1 MEVRPARGDE
11 VPQLAA
17 MLARAFHDD
26 PVTAWFMRSERR
38 RPRYAKRFFGWQL
51 HRLLG
56 QEHVHVTADASSAAV
71 WALPGRWRESNWEA
85 LRLFVALIPALGAH
99 LSSATRGVE
108 RNGGALGLWG
118 ARTPALGAP
127 LSSATRGVEGG
138 EKRPPP
144 EPHLYLAVLG
154 TDPPAQGRGL
164 GTAVLRPGLE
174 TCDREGL
181 PAYLE
186 SSKESNV
193 GFYSRFGFR
202 VTEEVRMPGGGPR
215 IWLMWREPS

>member
-1 MEVRPARGDE
+1 MEVRLARGDE

-26 PVTAWFMRSERR
+26 PVTAWFMRNERR
-38 RPRYAKRFFGWQL
+38 RSKYAERFFGWQL

-56 QEHVHVTADASSAAV
+56 QEHVYVAAGHTPPNAVGPSAAAV

-85 LRLFVALIPALGAH
+85 LRLFVALVPALASH
-99 LSSATRGVE
+99 LPAATRGVE
-108 RNGGALGLWG
+108 R
-118 ARTPALGAP
+118 
-127 LSSATRGVEGG
+127 V
-138 EKRPPP
+138 EKRHPAQ
-144 EPHLYLAVLG
+144 PHLYLAVLG
-154 TDPPAQGRGL
+154 TDPPAQGRGI
-164 GTAVLRPGLE
+164 GSAVLRPGLDV
-174 TCDREGL
+174 CDREGL

-202 VTEEVRMPGGGPR
+202 VTDEVQMPGGGPTV
-215 IWLMWREPS
+215 WLMWRDPS

>member
-26 PVTAWFMRSERR
+26 PVTVWFMRSETR
-38 RPRYAKRFFGWQL
+38 RPKYAARFFGWQL

-56 QEHVHVTADASSAAV
+56 QEQVHVAGDGSAAAV
-71 WALPGRWRESNWEA
+71 WALPGQWRESNWQA
-85 LRLFVALIPALGAH
+85 LRLFVSLVPALITH
-99 LSSATRGVE
+99 LPVAARGVE
-108 RNGGALGLWG
+108 Q
-118 ARTPALGAP
+118 
-127 LSSATRGVEGG
+127 VE
-138 EKRPPP
+138 RLHPP

-154 TDPPAQGRGL
+154 TDPPAQGRGI
-164 GTAVLRPGLE
+164 GTAVLGPGLE
-174 TCDREGL
+174 LCDREGL

-193 GFYSRFGFR
+193 GFYARFGFR
-202 VTEEVRMPGGGPR
+202 VIGEVRMPGDGPTV
-215 IWLMWREPS
+215 WLMWRDPA

>member
-38 RPRYAKRFFGWQL
+38 RPRYATRFFGWQL

-56 QEHVHVTADASSAAV
+56 QEHVHVTDDGSAAAV

-85 LRLFVALIPALGAH
+85 LRLFVALIPALGSH

-108 RNGGALGLWG
+108 R
-118 ARTPALGAP
+118 
-127 LSSATRGVEGG
+127 V
-138 EKRPPP
+138 EKRHPP

-164 GTAVLRPGLE
+164 GSAVLRPGLE

-215 IWLMWREPS
+215 LWLMWREPS

>member
-26 PVTAWFMRSERR
+26 PVMAWFLRSERR
-38 RPRYAKRFFGWQL
+38 RPKYAERFFAWQL

-56 QEHVHVTADASSAAV
+56 QEQVHAAADGSSAAL
-71 WALPGRWRESNWEA
+71 WALPGQWRESTWQA
-85 LRLFVALIPALGAH
+85 LRLFVALIPALAGH
-99 LSSATRGVE
+99 LPSAARGVD
-108 RNGGALGLWG
+108 R
-118 ARTPALGAP
+118 
-127 LSSATRGVEGG
+127 V
-138 EKRPPP
+138 EKRHPP

-154 TDPPAQGRGL
+154 TDPPAQGRGIGSAL
-164 GTAVLRPGLE
+164 LRPGLE
-174 TCDREGL
+174 LCDREGL

-193 GFYSRFGFR
+193 AFYGRFGFR
-202 VTEEVRMPGGGPR
+202 VTEEVRMPGDGPMV
-215 IWLMWREPS
+215 WLMWRDPA